1 MKNSAS
7 NLTPLSH
14 GVMRAAELSQE
25 SGSVTFGIFSNA
37 KPTRKLPRIHRLV
50 ISIFLFIA
58 FSIPAYADYTI
69 ASGANIN
76 ATALT
81 GQSGILTINGT
92 LTLSSNVS
100 LLGFT
105 SVVINGPSGQIYWT
119 NNSDLTFS
127 SGISI
132 SIASTAPGLM
142 PTVGNGNAS
151 QRLIVGTTIISV
163 SSDNSNVAAFSFAD
177 FNEIGGLPQFTISS
191 NSPACNAA
199 LALTITPDRTDPDV
213 SLNYTWS
220 ISPSS
225 GTFSANNTNSTTT
238 ASTTISPA
246 AGTYTI
252 TCTIRANG
260 NIFASK
266 SASVSTNSTPATPA
280 TITGPSSTCAP
291 ASTTISTTSA
301 GSTIFWYNQAVGGT
315 SIGSSASGANFTI
328 NPATTTDYYAQAF
341 NGSCPSSARTA
352 VKTITVNTAPSITGT
367 LSLCAN
373 VTEQLTGSGTP
384 AGASPWQSSATG
396 VATVSSTGL
405 VTGVAAGTTTIT
417 YTNNNG
423 CSKTA
428 LITVLTVPVISGTT
442 TVCMGSTT
450 TLSATGTP
458 LGSSPW
464 GSASTGVATVS
475 NAGLITPVTAG
486 TSVITFTNNSGCART
501 AVVTVSDLPVIS
513 GSSGVCM
520 GGTTQLSATGS
531 PATAPAWVSA
541 STGVATVSNTG
552 FVTPVAAGTSNITFT
567 NSCGCPKTILITVT
581 ALPVISGITTV
592 CMESTTTLSATGT
605 PAAATPWVS
614 ASSGVATVNSAG
626 LVTPV
631 TAGTSTITFT
641 NNVGCTKSV
650 VVTVADLP
658 VISGSSSVCMDNT
671 TQLLATGTPASAP
684 AWVSAST
691 GIATVSNTGLVTPVA
706 AGTSN
711 ITFTNTYGCPKTI
724 LITVSAIPVISGTTT
739 VCMGNITALIA
750 TGTPAPM
757 SAWVSASTGVATVS
771 NAGIIT
777 PVAAGT
783 SVITFT
789 NNSGCSKTATVT
801 VNRPAAITAQAV
813 GSAVCMGSN
822 TTLTVTAVGT
832 GATYQWQESSNG
844 GSSWAD
850 LAVSALYSG
859 ITTNILQVN
868 NPGSQVL
875 LNSYRL
881 RVSTPS
887 GCGNTVWSNGAQF
900 AFKNVWLGNIST
912 DWHTPANWMDG
923 AVPTLSCPAVYIINR
938 SFQPSLASGTAIVNN
953 LVIYSGTLTVSNAV
967 LSIAGSITNNGALDV
982 SNGTLNLNGSS
993 LQTVAGSVFVHNT
1006 VKNLTIS
1013 NPAGVSVIASVAADS
1028 LNLSGALSFGAV
1040 NNSSLQ
1046 TGDRVVMVSNAGGTA
1061 RVNDITNNGVNTGN
1075 AIVGKVTIQRYF
1087 PPRRAWRLFTA
1098 PVSGGGSV
1106 FDNWQNGGNFQAGTG
1121 TYVSAPQATNPM
1133 SSNGLDWSLLNNS
1146 SLKMGTALSTVA
1158 NTHTSY
1164 LSKNL
1169 ADTSDN
1175 IPYFIFVRGDRDY
1188 ANTLFPNVNA
1198 TTLSS
1203 KGKLQTGRQTFSAST
1218 VIDGFTMIGNPY
1230 AAPIDF
1236 SKLTRNNIHKRVYVW
1251 DPYLNTDVGGYVLVD
1266 DVDNDGTYSISPAR
1280 PGGLN
1285 QLIQSGQAF
1294 WVQTAAQGSASL
1306 TFQETVKSAAAS
1318 NLTAFRPQGPT
1329 PGMAINVTLPGA
1341 NNQSVLLDGFLVQYG
1356 ENFNKKLDMQDAVKF
1371 INTKETIASNRG
1383 TSTYALERRPVITA
1397 EDTIFIKLTKTS
1409 QRNYNLELVPTA
1421 LNEGLTAYLEDAF
1434 TGKRTR
1440 LSVSEP
1446 STYNFSITSAAA
1458 SAAADRF
1465 KVVFKQV
1472 PPPVPPF
1479 SFTQLEAKREAG
1491 NIRLSWTV
1499 QNELDSNAYQV
1510 EKSLDGINFTQI
1522 DSLRN
1527 TAAITGPK
1535 TYSSLDEN
1543 IAYGRNIYRI
1553 RYMDSSRQFQYS
1565 KSAEVIVEN
1574 GTTGIGVYPN
1584 PVVDRIMNIGFN
1596 QMPAGAYVARLLNNN
1611 GAILFMK
1618 EIRHTGGTSLLPVA
1632 VKNETLKGMFV
1643 LQITCPDQSTQQVKV
1658 LFK

>member
-14 GVMRAAELSQE
+14 GVMRAAELSHE

-442 TVCMGSTT
+442 TVCM
-450 TLSATGTP
+450 
-458 LGSSPW
+458 
-464 GSASTGVATVS
+464 
-475 NAGLITPVTAG
+475 
-486 TSVITFTNNSGCART
+486 
-501 AVVTVSDLPVIS
+501 
-513 GSSGVCM
+513 
-520 GGTTQLSATGS
+520 
-531 PATAPAWVSA
+531 
-541 STGVATVSNTG
+541 
-552 FVTPVAAGTSNITFT
+552 
-567 NSCGCPKTILITVT
+567 
-581 ALPVISGITTV
+581 
-592 CMESTTTLSATGT
+592 ESTTTLSATGT

-850 LAVSALYSG
+850 LPVSALYSG

-993 LQTVAGSVFVHNT
+993 LQTVAGNVFVHNT

-1061 RVNDITNNGVNTGN
+1061 RVNDITNNGINTGN

-1230 AAPIDF
+1230 AALIDF
-1236 SKLTRNNIHKRVYVW
+1236 SKLTRNNIHKRMYVW

-1266 DVDNDGTYSISPAR
+1266 DVDNDGTYSISPAS

-1318 NLTAFRPQGPT
+1318 NLTAFRPHGPT

-1499 QNELDSNAYQV
+1499 QNELASNAYQV
-1510 EKSLDGINFTQI
+1510 EKSLDGINFTPI

-1553 RYMDSSRQFQYS
+1553 RYMDSNRQFQYS
-1565 KSAEVIVEN
+1565 KSVEVIVEN